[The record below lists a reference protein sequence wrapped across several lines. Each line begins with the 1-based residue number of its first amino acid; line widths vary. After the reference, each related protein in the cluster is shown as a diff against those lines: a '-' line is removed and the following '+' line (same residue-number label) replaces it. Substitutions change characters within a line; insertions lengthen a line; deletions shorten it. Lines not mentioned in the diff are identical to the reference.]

1 MPLVKFSLLHMAQY
15 KQIIYQSG
23 HTDAAQQMA
32 NCSKCPKLK
41 FVSNTNPRKV
51 YQNTR
56 FENTI

>member
-1 MPLVKFSLLHMAQY
+1 MAQY

-56 FENTI
+56 FENTF